1 MSIASWSPAPAW
13 GILRSMGISKA
24 SGSWSGDLKTGKGMM
39 KPDHAAEI
47 PFSLSTR
54 FEGAKGSNPEEV
66 IGAAL
71 AGCFSMA
78 LSLGL
83 EKAGMKPES
92 IQTSAQVHLE
102 KVADGFAIK
111 KIELTNETR
120 ASGGDEAKFKQIA
133 EETKKAC
140 PVSKA
145 LAGVP
150 EIVLVAKL
158 VS

>member
-1 MSIASWSPAPAW
+1 
-13 GILRSMGISKA
+13 MGISKA
-24 SGSWSGDLKTGKGMM
+24 SGTWNGDLKTGRGTMT
-39 KPDHAAEI
+39 PEHAGEI
-47 PFSLSTR
+47 PFSLGTR

-83 EKAGMKPES
+83 EKAGFKPES
-92 IQTSAQVHLE
+92 IRTDAKVHLDKDGE
-102 KVADGFAIK
+102 GFAIK

-120 ASGGDEAKFKQIA
+120 ASGGDEAKFKQVA
-133 EETKKAC
+133 AETKKAC

-145 LAGVP
+145 LGGVP
-150 EIVLVAKL
+150 EITLDAKL
-158 VS
+158 VG

>member
-1 MSIASWSPAPAW
+1 
-13 GILRSMGISKA
+13 MGYSKA
-24 SGSWSGDLKTGKGMM
+24 SGSWTGDLKTGKGSM
-39 KPDHAAEI
+39 KPDNAGEI
-47 PFSLSTR
+47 PFSLGTR
-54 FEGAKGSNPEEV
+54 FEGVKGSNPEEV
-66 IGAAL
+66 LGAAL

-83 EKAGMKPES
+83 GTAGMKPES
-92 IQTSAQVHLE
+92 IQTSAKVHLE

-120 ASGGDEAKFKQIA
+120 ASGGDEATFKQVA
-133 EETKKAC
+133 EATKKAC

-150 EIVLVAKL
+150 EITLDAKL
-158 VS
+158 VT

>member
-1 MSIASWSPAPAW
+1 
-13 GILRSMGISKA
+13 MGISKA
-24 SGSWSGDLKTGKGMM
+24 SATWDGDLKTGRGAM
-39 KPDHAAEI
+39 KPDNAGEI
-47 PFSLSTR
+47 PFSLGTR
-54 FEGAKGSNPEEV
+54 FEGVKGSNPEEV

-83 EKAGMKPES
+83 EKAGMKPEQ
-92 IQTSAQVHLE
+92 IRTEAKVHLE
-102 KVADGFAIK
+102 KDGEGFAIK

-120 ASGGDEAKFKQIA
+120 ASGGDEAKFKAVA

-145 LAGVP
+145 LGGVR
-150 EIVLVAKL
+150 EITLDAKL
-158 VS
+158 AR